1 MTQIFTAPTQVK
13 DVAVKAKNM
22 KSMKSIEPRRPGM
35 VLAELLV
42 VIAILSM
49 MTGMAILS
57 LTGVFTRKQ
66 FEKEAYAIIE
76 ILHKAQNASAETDRR
91 YAVVFDF
98 IEDTYILRQFATLDL
113 QTIPEGEAV
122 LSVGYFSRNCQLDY
136 VLFDDFMDTR
146 DEGENISEARF
157 IAGRGGWQYGGKIV
171 LLDNDGNP
179 YSIVVGR
186 LCGDITL
193 KPGDVEILVPVDKS
207 ELPF

>member
-1 MTQIFTAPTQVK
+1 MDAGEK
-13 DVAVKAKNM
+13 
-22 KSMKSIEPRRPGM
+22 KSASLQNPKSIKRRRCGL

-42 VIAILSM
+42 VLAILSM
-49 MTGMAILS
+49 LTGMAMLTF
-57 LTGVFTRKQ
+57 TGVFGRKQ
-66 FEKEAYAIIE
+66 FEKEAYAIID

-98 IEDTYILRQFATLDL
+98 IEDTYVLRQFATLDL
-113 QTIPEGEAV
+113 QTIPEAEAV

-171 LLDNDGNP
+171 LLDDDGHP

>member
-1 MTQIFTAPTQVK
+1 
-13 DVAVKAKNM
+13 VKAQNM
-22 KSMKSIEPRRPGM
+22 KSLKSFEPGRPGL
-35 VLAELLV
+35 VVAELLV
-42 VIAILSM
+42 VIAIISM

-57 LTGVFTRKQ
+57 LTGVFGRKQ
-66 FEKEAYAIIE
+66 FEKEAYAIID
-76 ILHKAQNASAETDRR
+76 ILHKAQSASAETDRR

-98 IEDTYILRQFATLDL
+98 IEGTYVLRQFATLDL
-113 QTIPEGEAV
+113 QTIPEDEAV
-122 LSVGYFSRNCQLDY
+122 LSVGYFSRNCRLDY

-193 KPGDVEILVPVDKS
+193 KPGDVEILMPVDKN

>member
-1 MTQIFTAPTQVK
+1 M
-13 DVAVKAKNM
+13 DVAVKAKSM
-22 KSMKSIEPRRPGM
+22 KSMKSFKLRRPGL

-49 MTGMAILS
+49 LTGMAILS

-66 FEKEAYAIIE
+66 FEKEAYAIID

-113 QTIPEGEAV
+113 QTIPEDEAV

>member
-1 MTQIFTAPTQVK
+1 MGAG
-13 DVAVKAKNM
+13 VKATCMKIM
-22 KSMKSIEPRRPGM
+22 KSLQSIKQCARGL

-42 VIAILSM
+42 VIAVLAMLTAVAMLSV
-49 MTGMAILS
+49 TS
-57 LTGVFTRKQ
+57 VFGRKQ
-66 FEKEAYAIIE
+66 FEKEAYAIID
-76 ILHKAQNASAETDRR
+76 ILHKAQNASAETPRR

-98 IEDTYILRQFATLDL
+98 VEGTYVLRQFATLDL
-113 QTIPEGEAV
+113 QSIPQEEAI
-122 LSVGYFSRNCQLDY
+122 LSVGSFSRHCQLDY

-146 DEGENISEARF
+146 DEGETISEARF

-171 LLDNDGNP
+171 LRDVDGNP

-193 KPGDVEILVPVDKS
+193 KQGDVDILVPVAKS